1 MRFDGQRQGRLA
13 GGQRRSQQRRDR
25 DISLANGDETARHV
39 PAFSST
45 AGTSANHES
54 EAIGIAIRVIE
65 IENDRSQVIIGI
77 DDPENLRP

>member
-1 MRFDGQRQGRLA
+1 MCFDCQRQGRLA
-13 GGQRRSQQRRDR
+13 GGQRRSQQGRDR

-39 PAFSST
+39 PAFGST

-54 EAIGIAIRVIE
+54 EAIGIGVLE
-65 IENDRSQVIIGI
+65 IENDRPQVIIGI